1 MSTITGPLK
10 IQSGARVQISSGKIK
25 VEPPGITATFGV
37 THQNNSNVQIIVR
50 YSIGLTNSVSYSSGY
65 LLRSTHT
72 LEANASLAAA
82 DIGTVFI
89 PGAIAN
95 DGTIDCYLRM
105 ESPTSFFGDTPF
117 VDSIDVF
124 TGNIETSN
132 PNTSNNRF
140 EIKLSA
146 SPAAVTATVIE
157 WDL

>member
-1 MSTITGPLK
+1 MSVIGKLK
-10 IQSGARVQISSGKIK
+10 VSSGGKLKISSGKMK
-25 VEPPGITATFGV
+25 VEPVGISTTFSV

-72 LEANASLAAA
+72 LTANASLAAA

-95 DGTIDCYLRM
+95 DGIVDAYLRM
-105 ESPTSFFGDTPF
+105 ESPTSFFGDSPF
-117 VDSIDVF
+117 VDGTDAF

-146 SPAAVTATVIE
+146 SPATVTATGIE
-157 WDL
+157 WDI